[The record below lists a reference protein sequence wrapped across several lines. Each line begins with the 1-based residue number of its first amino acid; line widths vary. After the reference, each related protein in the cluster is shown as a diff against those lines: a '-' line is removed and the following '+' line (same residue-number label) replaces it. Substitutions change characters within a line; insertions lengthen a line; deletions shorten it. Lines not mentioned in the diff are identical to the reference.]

1 MKTVIVVGLLAVAVA
16 GMVRAPDADAPVDLT
31 PSVRPQ
37 RDEAR
42 AFPLVGRWRYADTAG
57 LLPRNSDCGAAE
69 PALTL
74 TAHGATLHH
83 GPWRQPIFT
92 FADWR
97 LRGDADLDIILAAGG
112 SALLERARLTL
123 DLAHAGF
130 VRLKA
135 ATSPDGT
142 PLGQRA
148 DSLPATERDAARA
161 EIAQVTGALTL
172 IRCPDPSLDVTAL
185 LRGTTEAPLPKR
197 FVR

>member
-1 MKTVIVVGLLAVAVA
+1 MKAAIVVGLLAVAVA
-16 GMVRAPDADAPVDLT
+16 GMVREPDAMSPIDPAPT
-31 PSVRPQ
+31 TRAG

-42 AFPLVGRWRYADTAG
+42 AFPLTGRWRYADTAG
-57 LLPRNSDCGAAE
+57 LLPRNSGCEAAQ
-69 PALTL
+69 PALIL
-74 TAHGATLHH
+74 SAHGATLHH
-83 GPWRQPIFT
+83 GPWRQPVFT

-97 LRGDADLDIILAAGG
+97 LRGDTDLDIILAAGG

-135 ATSPDGT
+135 ATAADGT
-142 PLGQRA
+142 PLGQRIDGLPNA
-148 DSLPATERDAARA
+148 DRAAAHAEAT
-161 EIAQVTGALTL
+161 QVTGALTL

-197 FVR
+197 LVR

>member
-1 MKTVIVVGLLAVAVA
+1 VKTAIVVGLLAVAVA
-16 GMVRAPDADAPVDLT
+16 GMVREPDAMSPIDTAPVL
-31 PSVRPQ
+31 PG

-42 AFPLVGRWRYADTAG
+42 AFPLAGRWRYADTAG
-57 LLPRNSDCGAAE
+57 LLPRNSGCGAAE

-74 TAHGATLHH
+74 SAHGATLNH

-97 LRGDADLDIILAAGG
+97 LRGDTNLDLILAVSG
-112 SALLERARLTL
+112 SALMERARLTL

-130 VRLKA
+130 IRLKA
-135 ATSPDGT
+135 ATAADGT
-142 PLGQRA
+142 PLGQHA
-148 DSLPATERDAARA
+148 ESLPASERDAARA

-185 LRGTTEAPLPKR
+185 LRGATEAPLPKR

>member
-1 MKTVIVVGLLAVAVA
+1 VKTAIVVGLLAVAVA
-16 GMVRAPDADAPVDLT
+16 GMVREPDATAPFDAT
-31 PSVRPQ
+31 RAARPQ

-42 AFPLVGRWRYADTAG
+42 AFPLAGRWRYADTAG
-57 LLPRNSDCGAAE
+57 LLPRNSGCGVAE
-69 PALTL
+69 PALTI
-74 TAHGATLHH
+74 TPHGVTLYH

-97 LRGDADLDIILAAGG
+97 LRGDTDLDIILAAGG

-148 DSLPATERDAARA
+148 DSLPAVERDAARA

-185 LRGTTEAPLPKR
+185 LRGTTEAPLTKR